1 MVREGG
7 VVTAT
12 AASAATGARATTAAT
27 AAATAVT
34 VARAAVAA
42 WALLAFAPAQAGPAG
57 ADGEYFLHQVEPGDT
72 LFWVAQR
79 YTGRADVWRELK
91 ALNRVADPYRLPI
104 GTQVRIPLARIP
116 VTVASARVVSVV
128 GQADANGAALRPGM
142 RVDEAAWLQTGTDG
156 LVTFELPDGTR
167 VAIPANTRLQVK
179 RLRVFAGTGLG
190 DTVMQVD
197 RGGIESRVAP
207 GGTGVGRFE
216 IRTPMMVTGVR
227 GTRYAVDAGQPDD
240 AGRRASRSAVLEG
253 TVAVRARRA
262 KRMVTAG
269 HGVAVGSAGD
279 AAVYTL
285 LAAPTL
291 SAVPAEPIY
300 ASQAEVGWQ
309 PVKGA
314 IGYLVR
320 VTRDPERTEAVFAAT
335 VTPAAAALTGLPDG
349 PAYLEVRAIDR
360 NRIPGNAAIAP
371 LTVRLNPPAPYTVEP
386 APRSTVH
393 GTVAELQ
400 WAAVDG
406 AAEYRFEIASDA
418 DFGTLAAHGNTREAG
433 TQQTLAPGNWWWRVR
448 SIDAKGQAGPWS
460 APVAFR
466 LLPPAPG
473 VSVVEDNGGALRVRW
488 GAAQQPEAFAPL
500 AYRVQLADEPG
511 FARPLQDQRIESDT
525 AALPRPPAGVYY
537 VRVARIERDGSE
549 SPFSA
554 PQRIEVHEH
563 LRDGTGAPIGTAS
576 GSVRRGG

>member
-1 MVREGG
+1 MARKGG
-7 VVTAT
+7 
-12 AASAATGARATTAAT
+12 R
-27 AAATAVT
+27 AAA
-34 VARAAVAA
+34 AAVAA
-42 WALLAFAPAQAGPAG
+42 AGRAVVAACTLLAFAPAQAGPAG
-57 ADGEYFLHQVEPGDT
+57 ADGEYFVHQVEPGDT

-79 YTGRADVWRELK
+79 YTGRADVWRELQ

-116 VTVASARVVSVV
+116 VTVTSARVVSVV

-142 RVDEAAWLQTGTDG
+142 RVDEAAWLQTGADG
-156 LVTFELPDGTR
+156 LVTFELTDGTR
-167 VAIPANTRLQVK
+167 VAMPPATRLQVK

-190 DTVMQVD
+190 DTVMEVE

-227 GTRYAVDAGQPDD
+227 GTRYAVDAGQPGEP
-240 AGRRASRSAVLEG
+240 GRRANSSAVLEG
-253 TVAVRARRA
+253 TVAVRAQRA
-262 KRMVTAG
+262 KRTVTAG
-269 HGVAVGSAGD
+269 HGIAIGSTGD
-279 AAVYTL
+279 AAVHTL

-300 ASQAEVGWQ
+300 ASHAEVGWQ

-320 VTRDPERTEAVFAAT
+320 VTRDAERTEAVFAST
-335 VTPAAAALTGLPDG
+335 VTPPAAALTGLPDG
-349 PAYLEVRAIDR
+349 AAYLEVRAIDR
-360 NRIPGNAAIAP
+360 HRIPGNAAIAP

-393 GTVAELQ
+393 GAAVHLQ
-400 WAAVDG
+400 WAAVDN
-406 AAEYRFEIASDA
+406 AAEYRFEIASDEK
-418 DFGTLAAHGNTREAG
+418 FGTPAAQGSTREAG
-433 TQQTLAPGNWWWRVR
+433 TQQTLAPGDWWWRVR
-448 SIDAKGQAGPWS
+448 SIDAKGQPGPWS
-460 APVAFR
+460 APVPFR
-466 LLPPAPG
+466 ILPPAPG
-473 VSVVEDNGGALRVRW
+473 VAVVEDNGGALRVRW
-488 GAAQQPEAFAPL
+488 GAAGQPEAFAPQ
-500 AYRVQLADEPG
+500 AYRLQLAEEPG
-511 FARPLQDQRIESDT
+511 FARPLQDQRIEADA

-554 PQRIEVHEH
+554 AQRIEIHEH

>member
-1 MVREGG
+1 MARKVRVDG
-7 VVTAT
+7 VV
-12 AASAATGARATTAAT
+12 
-27 AAATAVT
+27 AAAPVAT
-34 VARAAVAA
+34 VAMVVRAAVAA
-42 WALLAFAPAQAGPAG
+42 CSLLALAPAQAGPAG

-79 YTGRADVWRELK
+79 YTGRADTWRELK

-104 GTQVRIPLARIP
+104 GTHVRIPLARIP
-116 VTVASARVVSVV
+116 VTVASARVVSVI

-142 RVDEAAWLQTGTDG
+142 RVDEAAWLQTGADG
-156 LVTFELPDGTR
+156 LVTFELPDGSR
-167 VAIPANTRLQVK
+167 VAMPSNTRLQVK

-190 DTVMQVD
+190 DTVMQID

-227 GTRYAVDAGQPDD
+227 GTRYAVYAGQPDD
-240 AGRRASRSAVLEG
+240 PGRRANRSAVLEG

-269 HGVAVGSAGD
+269 YGIAVGSAGD
-279 AAVYTL
+279 AVVHTL

-291 SAVPAEPIY
+291 SAVPAAPIY
-300 ASQAEVGWQ
+300 ASHAEVGWK
-309 PVKGA
+309 PVQGA

-320 VTRDPERTEAVFAAT
+320 VTRDAERTEVVFAGT
-335 VTPAAAALTGLPDG
+335 VTPAAAALTGLSDG
-349 PAYLEVRAIDR
+349 PAYLEVRAIDSH
-360 NRIPGNAAIAP
+360 RIPGNAAIAP

-386 APRSTVH
+386 APQGTVH

-400 WAAVDG
+400 WAAVDS
-406 AAEYRFEIASDA
+406 AVEYRFEIAADA
-418 DFGTLAAHGNTREAG
+418 NFGTLAAQGNTREAG
-433 TQQTLAPGNWWWRVR
+433 TQQPLPPGNWWWRVR

-460 APVAFR
+460 APVPFR
-466 LLPPAPG
+466 MLPPAPG
-473 VSVVEDNGGALRVRW
+473 VAVVEDNGGPLRLRW
-488 GAAQQPEAFAPL
+488 GAAGQSEAFAPL

-525 AALPRPPAGVYY
+525 AALPRPSAGVYY
-537 VRVARIERDGSE
+537 VRVARVERDGSE
-549 SPFSA
+549 SPYSA

-563 LRDGTGAPIGTAS
+563 LRDGTGAPIGTAN